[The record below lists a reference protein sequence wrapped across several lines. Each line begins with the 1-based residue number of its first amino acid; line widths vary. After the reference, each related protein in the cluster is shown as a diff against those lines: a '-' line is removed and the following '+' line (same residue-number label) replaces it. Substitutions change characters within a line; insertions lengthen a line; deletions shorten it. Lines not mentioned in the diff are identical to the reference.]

1 MEGFRFE
8 QLDIWKEAIEISDK
22 LLEIADLADLKKY
35 YKFGEQLRAATMSI
49 TNNIAEGSG
58 SFSNKDFASFLNY
71 SRRSIFECAN
81 ILIIF
86 ERRNIITNQ
95 QRTELFAKLITQSK
109 KTTNFRKSLL
119 SPTSTT
125 R

>member
-58 SFSNKDFASFLNY
+58 SFSDRDFASFLNY